1 MEVQDN
7 NLISPRNLKASRRH
21 YFYGLETASDEQV
34 FAAWESAYGAWLG
47 DPHAINRTY
56 ENVVKPQFA
65 ETGQTLSLIIPAYR
79 EAHRIHRSIE
89 LAKRFHAKFP
99 LPLEVLYIVERSP
112 DDTLQRAKEAAAG
125 APHIRVIDN
134 GLRRGKGHAVRSGMA
149 RATGDIMMFA
159 DTDLSVPL
167 HQVILFLEHLLRRQ
181 DVQVLIGQRLRLS
194 ARGPVRRTLSAAFR
208 GVISCLGR
216 LPATWDTQCGFKA
229 FRRDAGHRLFEMQQT
244 DGFAFD
250 VELLLLARSQGYRVD
265 SSPVLWLNDER
276 STVRPAC
283 DFLPFARELQRLRQ
297 RFADPA
303 SAQFHNRVRY

>member
-1 MEVQDN
+1 M
-7 NLISPRNLKASRRH
+7 
-21 YFYGLETASDEQV
+21 
-34 FAAWESAYGAWLG
+34 FAAWESAYNLWLG

-112 DDTLQRAKEAAAG
+112 DDTLQRAKSRGWGAA
-125 APHIRVIDN
+125 IRVIDTR
-134 GLRRGKGHAVRSGMA
+134 LRRGKGHAVRSGIT

-159 DTDLSVPL
+159 DRSFGTATPGYIVS
-167 HQVILFLEHLLRRQ
+167 QHLLRRQ

-194 ARGPVRRTLSAAFR
+194 ARGPIRRTLSAAFR

-250 VELLLLARSQGYRVD
+250 VELLLLARTQGYRVD

-303 SAQFHNRVRY
+303 SAQFHHRVRY